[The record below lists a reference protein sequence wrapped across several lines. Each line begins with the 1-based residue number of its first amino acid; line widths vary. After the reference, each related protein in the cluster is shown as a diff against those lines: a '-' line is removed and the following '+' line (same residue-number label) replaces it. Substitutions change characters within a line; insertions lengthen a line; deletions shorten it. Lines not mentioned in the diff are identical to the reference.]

1 MNDKAETITSRV
13 ASPSPSKRELEIE
26 VSAEEVA
33 KEWDKVLLEY
43 ASRARLDGFRRG
55 KAPRDMVKRLFYH
68 EIKDAVI
75 ENLVPRALRESL
87 RAENISPVGTPV
99 IREVVFMEG
108 QPFRFKAV
116 VEVLPGFEL
125 PPYTK
130 IRAPKKEVKVEE
142 EEVARS
148 LEELRQKSAEY
159 IPVEG
164 RGVVDG
170 DYVVVEWKGRDLK
183 TKRFL
188 PTEKTLVLAGHAD
201 NEKALNDSLR
211 GIRPGETRKFL
222 ISYPRDHAQKRL
234 AGREIEYDIAVSSI
248 KEKRVPELSDEWA
261 KDLGEYESLAV
272 LTQKVRQELEKAKQE
287 AARRE
292 IGEEVVKGLVEKLQ
306 LELPESLVDE
316 EAVAILRSW
325 ATQLP
330 AGLPPSQVEEL
341 KEKAREKA
349 RENLKT
355 SLLLQK
361 IAHREKL
368 AVGDEEIEEEIKAL
382 ARRNNVPLAQLV
394 EKINQEGKREEIRG
408 SLLLR
413 KAIDFLVDNAVNY

>member
-1 MNDKAETITSRV
+1 MNDKAETVTSRV
-13 ASPSPSKRELEIE
+13 VSPSASKRELEIE
-26 VSAEEVA
+26 VSADEVS

-55 KAPRDMVKRLFYH
+55 KAPKEMVKRLFYS
-68 EIKDAVI
+68 EIKDSVV

-99 IREVVFMEG
+99 VSEVVFREG

-125 PPYTK
+125 PAYTK
-130 IRAPKKEVKVEE
+130 IRIPKREVKVEE
-142 EEVARS
+142 EEVTRS

-159 IPVEG
+159 VPVEG
-164 RGVVDG
+164 RGVADG
-170 DYVVVEWKGRDLK
+170 DYVVVEWKGKDLQ

-188 PTEKTLVLAGHAD
+188 PSEKTLVLAGHPE
-201 NEKALNDSLR
+201 NEKTLNDSLK
-211 GIRPGETRKFL
+211 GITPGEIRKFV

-234 AGREIEYDIAVSSI
+234 AGKTIEYEITVTSV
-248 KEKRVPELSDEWA
+248 KEKRVPERSDEWA
-261 KDLGEYESLAV
+261 KDLGEHDSLAA
-272 LTQKVRQELEKAKQE
+272 LTRKVRQELEKAKE
-287 AARRE
+287 EEARRE
-292 IGEEVVKGLVEKLQ
+292 TGDEAVKGLVEKLQ

-316 EAVAILRSW
+316 EAVSILRNW
-325 ATQLP
+325 AAQLP
-330 AGLPPSQVEEL
+330 ANLPPAQVEEL
-341 KEKAREKA
+341 RAKAREKA

-355 SLLLQK
+355 SLLLQRV
-361 IAHREKL
+361 ARQENL

-394 EKINQEGKREEIRG
+394 ERLSQEGKREDIRNN
-408 SLLLR
+408 LLLR
-413 KAIDFLVDNAVNY
+413 KAIDFLIDNAVLY

>member
-211 GIRPGETRKFL
+211 GIRPGETRKFV

-272 LTQKVRQELEKAKQE
+272 LSQQVRQELEKAKQA

>member
-1 MNDKAETITSRV
+1 
-13 ASPSPSKRELEIE
+13 
-26 VSAEEVA
+26 
-33 KEWDKVLLEY
+33 
-43 ASRARLDGFRRG
+43 
-55 KAPRDMVKRLFYH
+55 
-68 EIKDAVI
+68 
-75 ENLVPRALRESL
+75 
-87 RAENISPVGTPV
+87 
-99 IREVVFMEG
+99 
-108 QPFRFKAV
+108 
-116 VEVLPGFEL
+116 
-125 PPYTK
+125 
-130 IRAPKKEVKVEE
+130 
-142 EEVARS
+142 
-148 LEELRQKSAEY
+148 
-159 IPVEG
+159 
-164 RGVVDG
+164 
-170 DYVVVEWKGRDLK
+170 
-183 TKRFL
+183 
-188 PTEKTLVLAGHAD
+188 
-201 NEKALNDSLR
+201 
-211 GIRPGETRKFL
+211 
-222 ISYPRDHAQKRL
+222 
-234 AGREIEYDIAVSSI
+234 
-248 KEKRVPELSDEWA
+248 
-261 KDLGEYESLAV
+261 
-272 LTQKVRQELEKAKQE
+272 
-287 AARRE
+287 
-292 IGEEVVKGLVEKLQ
+292 